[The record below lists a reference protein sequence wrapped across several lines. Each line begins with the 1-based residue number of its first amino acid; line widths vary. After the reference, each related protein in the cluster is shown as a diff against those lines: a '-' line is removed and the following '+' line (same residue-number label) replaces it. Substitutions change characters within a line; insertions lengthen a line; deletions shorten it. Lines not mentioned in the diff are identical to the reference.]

1 MRKITIMALTAALLA
16 AIAIPASAKSSKLD
30 STIVETAV
38 ALSGGGA
45 FDSNPG
51 DFDILVQAV
60 LATGVNNSILNGD
73 DDYTVFAPTDQAFL
87 NLASALAGRSITS
100 ESEAFS
106 VIAGAVGVSGV
117 TSVLA
122 YHVTEGVRNST
133 SVTSA
138 KQVTMLDGNR
148 ISARGGYIDGIGSDA
163 NILMAN
169 VRVADGMIHVIDTV
183 LLPF

>member
-1 MRKITIMALTAALLA
+1 MRKITIMALAATLLA
-16 AIAIPASAKSSKLD
+16 AIAIPASAKTNKLD
-30 STIVETAV
+30 TTIVETAV

-60 LATGVNNSILNGD
+60 LATGVNQSILNGND
-73 DDYTVFAPTDQAFL
+73 NYTVFAPTDQAFL
-87 NLASALAGRSITS
+87 NLASVLAGRSITS

-117 TSVLA
+117 TAVLA

-133 SVTSA
+133 SVTRA
-138 KQVTMLDGNR
+138 QQVTMLDGNQ

-163 NILMAN
+163 SIVIADI
-169 VRVADGMIHVIDTV
+169 RVADGMIHAIDTV